1 MYCFVVKCN
10 EKKCYNYVENK
21 FVCLIIIV
29 LLLWVSKNSVCI
41 YIMIFRFWWKI
52 GWIKYKSIL
61 KIVFFLNIDVFGNY
75 NIGF

>member
-1 MYCFVVKCN
+1 MYCFVVKFN
-10 EKKCYNYVENK
+10 GKNNYVESK
-21 FVCLIIIV
+21 FLCLIIIV
-29 LLLWVSKNSVCI
+29 LLLWVSKNNVCI